1 MPSMPESWSWE
12 RCSSASVLR
21 YGRGISGRW
30 RSGAVRAHRLDR
42 GERFCSIRMK
52 SADMV
57 EVYGGWLGLDFELD
71 GSGKCGTA

>member
-57 EVYGGWLGLDFELD
+57 VGFGGVVGMGFELD
-71 GSGKCGTA
+71 GIGKRGTA